1 MNVHISSPSTAD
13 QDKDRGKGHAR
24 DNAERF
30 ELILTVRGDLLSKIS
45 ALQR

>member
-13 QDKDRGKGHAR
+13 QDKDRGKGHAT

>member
-13 QDKDRGKGHAR
+13 QVKDRGKGHAR

-30 ELILTVRGDLLSKIS
+30 ELILTVSGDILSNIS